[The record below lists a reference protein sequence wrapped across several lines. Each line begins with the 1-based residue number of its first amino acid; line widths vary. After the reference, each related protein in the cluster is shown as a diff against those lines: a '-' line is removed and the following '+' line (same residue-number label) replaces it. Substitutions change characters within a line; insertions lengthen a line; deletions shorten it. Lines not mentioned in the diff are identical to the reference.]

1 MKKKK
6 QKKKTKIFPNRMSNS
21 LPKKA
26 KNGFHLE
33 NKKRKQN
40 KFLRLIN
47 RIWGTFIPAQLPVT
61 DG

>member
-21 LPKKA
+21 LPK
-26 KNGFHLE
+26 NGFHLE
-33 NKKRKQN
+33 KKKRKQN